1 VPMETP
7 STHILLLEDNP
18 GDVGL
23 LKETLI
29 SEKTFPCRLDVSQR
43 LSDGLKRLSREPF
56 DAVVLDLY
64 LPDSSG
70 LETLSQVHHAA
81 PHLPIVVLTGLGS
94 PETATEALREGAED
108 FLSKDDL
115 NGPLFA
121 RSIRY
126 ALERHKLLT
135 HLQEKEERYFLAAE
149 GSNDGLWD
157 WDLRTNRA
165 FFSTRWKNI
174 LGYSEE
180 EVGDELN
187 EWLLRVHPQD
197 LEKVKQDLERHLSGK
212 TPHYANEHRLRHK
225 DGRFRWVLSRGQAT
239 VDSEGRPARIAG
251 SFTDLTRHRNLEQ
264 QLALRAFYDPLTG
277 LLNRA
282 FFIESLSRAFA
293 RLERNPSELF
303 ALFFLDLDQLKSV
316 NDTMGHLAGDQLLIE
331 FAHRL
336 RNCVRPS
343 DVVARMGGDEFT
355 VLLEGLPHK
364 AEAVDVANRILESM
378 REPFVLDG
386 KETTASA
393 SIGIAFSNCGRSNA
407 DGVLGAAD
415 TAMYQ
420 AKTGGKARYVIFGGD
435 ADPGQAREGNRNAPR

>member
-1 VPMETP
+1 MGNP

-18 GDVGL
+18 GDAGL
-23 LKETLI
+23 LKETLV
-29 SEKTFPCRLDVSQR
+29 SEKSFPCRLDISQR
-43 LSDGLKRLSREPF
+43 LSEGLKRLSQEPF
-56 DAVVLDLY
+56 DAIVLDLY

-115 NGPLFA
+115 NGPLFT

-135 HLQEKEERYFLAAE
+135 SLREKEERYFLAAE
-149 GSNDGLWD
+149 GANDGLWD
-157 WDLRTNRA
+157 WDLKSNKA
-165 FFSTRWKNI
+165 FFSTRWKDM

-180 EVGDELN
+180 EVGDHPN

-197 LEKVKQDLERHLSGK
+197 LEKVRRDLEEHLSHK

-239 VDSEGRPARIAG
+239 IDPEGRPARIAG
-251 SFTDLTRHRNLEQ
+251 SFTDLTHHRNLEQ

-277 LLNRA
+277 LLNRS
-282 FFIESLSRAFA
+282 FFIESLSRALA

-355 VLLEGLPHK
+355 VLLEGLPQK
-364 AEAVDVANRILESM
+364 AEAVVVANRILDSM

-386 KETTASA
+386 KENTTSV
-393 SIGIAFSNCGRSNA
+393 SIGIAFSGCGRRDA
-407 DGVLGAAD
+407 DGFLGAAD
-415 TAMYQ
+415 AAMYQ
-420 AKTGGKARYVIFGGD
+420 AKTGGKARYAVFDGD
-435 ADPGQAREGNRNAPR
+435 HDPGRAREGNKNAPR